1 MYLKSNNV
9 TLKTKDGPVIANSV
23 VLALNSPV
31 IKDQILNAV
40 GEETSLDFEG
50 YSKESVKVFLK
61 ACYQGRLDLQRE
73 NMPHI
78 HKMSHLNQV
87 FWLAEAVFND
97 YKNRVKRC
105 AEKTYNFETALFLF
119 KEAVSTLIVLKKRS
133 FVDVFIQSF
142 AAVPN
147 RRKDFL
153 ELYLKNMHKYSAE
166 ELKIAIEMSGARVDI
181 VVNALANHILEFK
194 RLDTNA
200 RALLK
205 NINFSYL
212 KIQHC
217 SAYEAL
223 FKVLVQNK
231 KNFDY
236 EDLGLLLEL
245 SHGLGELG
253 VDDPPKAWNRNINLS
268 NLFQSRL
275 SDDEFGD
282 ACDKSLA
289 SLTLN
294 DTDTDNDSCSQ
305 TGTCTP
311 TSASVCSNETYHS
324 SKEDLEEDEESDNEG
339 GSQESEESVDSSRED
354 TEDTA
359 RFKDRMMK
367 LKASENISNLYMMIE
382 DLWDWIL
389 TQGNRKLEIEFEELM
404 PVMKCIRTQRGW
416 FKISPEFIDCIE
428 NIHENENVEEFRKA
442 VKNTPAFFSE
452 QENHVIISRD
462 KKDDHKYNLKIM
474 FQESKGDGKIAFEF
488 QHKRVQDCK
497 REGVCGFLFKL
508 KLGSNDDFEIELGYS
523 KSDFENLNPKVHF
536 HDNLMFAQRM
546 HVMITGY
553 KGKHWSLPLSWE
565 DKPTFDENKNM
576 ISWGRHRFPVEVRA
590 GSSLSEGASTSSK
603 TLNTSTSSSTSTE
616 TKPEPSSSTSTQS
629 DPRNS
634 LERKTEDC
642 SDWVYQWG
650 AEDKVRLMVYY
661 CTE

>member
-31 IKDQILNAV
+31 IKDQILNAI
-40 GEETSLDFEG
+40 GEETTLDFEG

-97 YKNRVKRC
+97 YKTRVKRC
-105 AEKTYNFETALFLF
+105 AEKTYDFETALFLF
-119 KEAVSTLIVLKKRS
+119 KEAVSTLHVLKKRS

-142 AAVPN
+142 AAVPES
-147 RRKDFL
+147 REKFL

-166 ELKIAIEMSGARVDI
+166 ELKIAAELSGARVDI

-194 RLDTNA
+194 TLDTNA
-200 RALLK
+200 RSLLQ

-212 KIQHC
+212 KLQHK
-217 SAYEAL
+217 STYEAL
-223 FKVLVQNK
+223 IQMVVQNK
-231 KNFDY
+231 KNFQFNPEDY
-236 EDLGLLLEL
+236 FLLVEIL
-245 SHGLGELG
+245 SHDFVK
-253 VDDPPKAWNRNINLS
+253 VDVDAPPKAWNRNITLS

-275 SDDEFGD
+275 PDDEFGD

-289 SLTLN
+289 SL
-294 DTDTDNDSCSQ
+294 
-305 TGTCTP
+305 
-311 TSASVCSNETYHS
+311 SVCSNEMYHS
-324 SKEDLEEDEESDNEG
+324 SKEDIEEDEEWDNEG
-339 GSQESEESVDSSRED
+339 GSQESEDSVDSSHED

-367 LKASENISNLYMMIE
+367 LKASESISNLYMMIE

-389 TQGNRKLEIEFEELM
+389 SQGNKKLEIEFEELM
-404 PVMKCIRTQRGW
+404 PALKCIRTQRGW
-416 FKISPEFIDCIE
+416 FKISPQFIDCIE
-428 NIHENENVEEFRKA
+428 NVHENENVKEFREA
-442 VKNTPAFFSE
+442 VKNTPALFSKK
-452 QENHVIISRD
+452 ENHVIVSRD
-462 KKDDHKYNLKIM
+462 EKDDHKYNLKTL
-474 FQESKGDGKIAFEF
+474 FQESKGDGKLAFEF
-488 QHKRVQDCK
+488 QHERVKDCK

-523 KSDFENLNPKVHF
+523 KSDFDNLNPKVHF
-536 HDNLMFAQRM
+536 HDDLMFAQRM

-553 KGKHWSLPLSWE
+553 KGKHWCLPLSWE

-576 ISWGRHRFPVEVRA
+576 IRWGRHRFPVEVRA
-590 GSSLSEGASTSSK
+590 GSSLSEGASSSSK
-603 TLNTSTSSSTSTE
+603 TSTE
-616 TKPEPSSSTSTQS
+616 TKPDPTSAAKDPEPSSSTSIQP
-629 DPRNS
+629 DPGNG

-650 AEDKVRLMVYY
+650 AEDKVRLMVFY